1 MGQGPLPWQ
10 MPRVHGAPRSQPI
23 PLGRFTKTLPAGHP
37 GCLNPSHAALT
48 LGS

>member
-1 MGQGPLPWQ
+1 

-37 GCLNPSHAALT
+37 GSFGASHAVLT
-48 LGS
+48 LGSRIIR